1 MIVLESKEDNFKLTC
16 SRNYKYVTSDSFYGI
31 LENKCIKDESEYE
44 SHKTIIEKMINEW
57 KDSESSTLYFD
68 DIVIEKVCDEY
79 TSHKRKYC
87 VKISYNGF
95 EYEEDLTDFTCTTIS
110 KE

>member
-31 LENKCIKDESEYE
+31 LKNKCIRDESEYE

-57 KDSESSTLYFD
+57 KDSESSTLYLD
-68 DIVIEKVCDEY
+68 GITIEKVCDEY